1 MPLQKV
7 QLRPGIVR
15 DTSNYSN
22 EGGWFECD
30 KIRFFSGYPQKI
42 GGWIKTAPSTF
53 IGTCRQMWNWIT
65 SFTDNFLAV
74 GTNRKVYIEVG
85 TVYYDITPIRIT
97 LVSGG
102 TVDPVTGS
110 TNNCVETTINST
122 TVIINVLGHGCDD
135 GAYVTISGVSGDVG
149 GIPDAEINTEHE
161 ITFIDADS
169 FSITVTTAA
178 TSTVAAG
185 GGPSISIACQINPG
199 FASTT
204 AGYGWGTGGWGISG
218 WGLSGAQPVYLP
230 QRDWFFDN
238 FDNDLVM
245 NIRVELSPQ
254 AKPVGGPIYYWERGA
269 AVNPS
274 LALADRAVLLSS
286 LTLNGVAPSDVPT
299 GANQILVSQNDKHLL
314 AFGCQPYAAAADAY
328 DPLLIRWAS
337 QDQPNDWTPRST
349 NSAGFIRVSR
359 GSKIVRAIPTR
370 QEIVVLTDTH
380 VYSLQFLGTTDVFG
394 LQELADNISILS
406 PRGAITANNV
416 LYWMGVD
423 KFYMYDGRVQPL
435 PCTIREYVF
444 KDINFN
450 QADQVIC
457 GTNEGFNEIWWFYC
471 SADSNWVNR
480 YAIFNYLE
488 GVWYYGNLTRTAWLD
503 VPSRD
508 YPIAAYTEEN
518 QNPGVLYTHEVGV
531 DGDNAP
537 ISAFIQSSDFDIGDG
552 ENFMLT
558 KRIIPDINFNNST
571 ASTPTITLGLRAR
584 DFPGSTYNNNAL
596 NAKPVIETA
605 VDVYTQQI
613 FIRARG
619 RQMAMRISSEDLG
632 VQWQLGSPRIE
643 ARTDG
648 KR

>member
-30 KIRFFSGYPQKI
+30 KIRFFSGFPQKI
-42 GGWIKTAPSTF
+42 GGWTKTLPGTF
-53 IGTCRQMWNWIT
+53 IGTCRQMWNWVT

-74 GTNRKVYIEVG
+74 GTNKKVYIEAG
-85 TVYYDITPIRIT
+85 AIFYDITPIRDT
-97 LVSGG
+97 LVF
-102 TVDPVTGS
+102 PVT
-110 TNNCVETTINST
+110 NDCIETTDGSNVV
-122 TVIINVLGHGCDD
+122 TVNISGHGCQT
-135 GAYVTISGVSGDVG
+135 GAFVTISGVAGTGGNVG
-149 GIPDAEINTEHE
+149 GIPDAELNGEHE
-161 ITFIDADS
+161 VTRVSADIFTFVVA
-169 FSITVTTAA
+169 TAA
-178 TSTVAAG
+178 TSTEAAE
-185 GGPSISIACQINPG
+185 GGPGISIACQINPG
-199 FASTT
+199 FPSATL
-204 AGYGWGTGGWGISG
+204 GYGWGTGGWGISG
-218 WGLSGAQPVYLP
+218 WGLSSAQPIFLP

-245 NIRVELSPQ
+245 NIRIESNPTGK
-254 AKPVGGPIYYWERGA
+254 AVGGPIYYWERGST
-269 AVNPS
+269 VNPS
-274 LALADRAVLLSS
+274 AELNTRAVLLSS
-286 LTLNGVAPSDVPT
+286 VTLNGVAPSDVPT

-314 AFGCQPYAAAADAY
+314 AFGCQPYAGADDEY

-370 QEIVVLTDTH
+370 QETIVLTDTH

-394 LQELADNISILS
+394 LQELADNISIIG
-406 PRGAITANNV
+406 PRATITANNV
-416 LYWMGVD
+416 LYWMGID

-435 PCTIREYVF
+435 PCTIREYIF

-471 SADSNWVNR
+471 SENSNWVDR

-488 GVWYYGNLTRTAWLD
+488 GVWYYGNLSRTAWLD
-503 VPSRD
+503 VASRD
-508 YPIAAYTEEN
+508 YPIAAYTDED
-518 QNPGVLYTHEVGV
+518 QNPGVLYTHEVSI
-531 DGDNAP
+531 DGDGEP

-552 ENFMLT
+552 DSFMLT
-558 KRIIPDINFNNST
+558 KRIIPDINFKNST

-584 DFPGSTYNNNAL
+584 DFPGSSYTNNAL
-596 NAKPVIETA
+596 NAKPVIETS

-632 VQWQLGSPRIE
+632 VQWQLGSPRID